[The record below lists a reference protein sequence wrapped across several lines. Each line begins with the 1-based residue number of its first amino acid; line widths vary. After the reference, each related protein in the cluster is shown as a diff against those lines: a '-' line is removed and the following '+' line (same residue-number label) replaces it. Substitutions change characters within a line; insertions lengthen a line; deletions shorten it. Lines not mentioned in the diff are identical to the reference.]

1 MGALWG
7 TPRPTTGWRAGPDQR
22 SDPGRPRVAARGPV
36 RTARP
41 AVRPAHGHRADLPG
55 LITRSNDLRGADSSV
70 RAVDGYGV
78 DPGEQAQS
86 DERLQSATSGTA
98 PRWWPTVT
106 ARHASVLDRGLS
118 YRESSPR

>member
-55 LITRSNDLRGADSSV
+55 LITRSNDLRGADSAAG
-70 RAVDGYGV
+70 AVDDHGV